1 MKITLEQ
8 WQTFVTVVD
17 EGSFAKA
24 AEVLN
29 KSQSSISYIIAK
41 LQEQLPTPPLSQQG
55 RKAEVTDAG
64 KVLYRHAKNLLK
76 DADDIEKAA
85 QYLASGWEPEVTIA
99 ADAITPMSKILCALQ
114 DFSKTSP
121 STRIRLLETTL
132 SGTDEALLSKQA
144 DIAITARIPPGF
156 FGEPIGSASMVPVA
170 SPKHP
175 LLRHEHKISEKELKQ
190 HRQIVVRDSGTKR
203 ELDAGWLGA
212 DQRWTVSYFSTSI
225 ESVKAG
231 LGFAFIPQTHIEQ
244 ELAEGSLRLLP
255 LAIGGAR
262 DIPLYVIIG
271 AQSSAGPAVTTVAK
285 KLIKHLKT

>member
-24 AEVLN
+24 AEALN
-29 KSQSSISYIIAK
+29 KSQSSISYIISR
-41 LQEQLPTPPLSQQG
+41 LQEQLPTPPLAQQG
-55 RKAEVTDAG
+55 RKAEVTEAG

-76 DADDIEKAA
+76 DAEDIEKAA
-85 QYLASGWEPEVTIA
+85 QYLASGWESEVAIA
-99 ADAITPMSKILCALQ
+99 ADALTPLKKVLCALQ

-132 SGTDEALLSKQA
+132 SGTDEALLTKKA
-144 DIAITARIPPGF
+144 DIAISGRVPPGF
-156 FGEPIGSASMVPVA
+156 FGEPVCKVNMAPVA

-203 ELDAGWLGA
+203 EQDAGWLGA

-225 ESVKAG
+225 ETVKAG
-231 LGFAFIPQTHIEQ
+231 LGFAFIPTHCIEK
-244 ELAEGSLRLLP
+244 ELEEGSLKMLP
-255 LAIGGAR
+255 LTIGGQR
-262 DIPLYVIIG
+262 EIPLFVIVG
-271 AQSSAGPAVTTVAK
+271 AQSSAGPAVNAVAQ
-285 KLIKHLKT
+285 KLISHLKS